1 VTARDGPSRQPD
13 VVLGIDAGGSS
24 TRARAVSHGN
34 TVHQG
39 TGGPGNPVTADEE
52 TIGSSY
58 QAALARC
65 PPPNRVAAC
74 VSGTTDPARRV
85 QIERVLAG
93 HFPDA
98 DVRVLPDYTACLM
111 AAPAGTDICIV
122 AGTGSVVC
130 SQAADGTFFFT
141 GGRGWILGDHG
152 SAARLG
158 RAALEHYVSKQEPS
172 SFADAI
178 SQLFGSSERRAVV
191 NAVHAAPNPAPVLA
205 RAAPLLTAAAER
217 HLPWAVRL
225 LDEEMGALAAS
236 AILHIE
242 QYLPSAPQ
250 VQVALSGGVWA
261 SRAARASLSWALT
274 ETAGRSVTI
283 VRSVRD
289 PLDGAVLLAANG

>member
-1 VTARDGPSRQPD
+1 

-24 TRARAVSHGN
+24 TRARAVSQGN

-39 TGGPGNPVTADEE
+39 TGGPGNPVMADEQ

-58 QAALARC
+58 HTALAGC
-65 PPPNRVAAC
+65 PAPQRVAAC
-74 VSGTTDPARRV
+74 VSGTSDPARRT
-85 QIERVLAG
+85 QIERLLAG

-98 DVRVLPDYTACLM
+98 SLRVLPDFTAALM

-130 SQAADGTFFFT
+130 SLAPDGSFRVT

-158 RAALEHYVSKQEPS
+158 RAVLEHYVSRQEPD
-172 SFADAI
+172 SFADGI
-178 SQLFGSSERRAVV
+178 SQLFGSSDRRAVV
-191 NAVHAAPNPAPVLA
+191 NAVHTAPNPAPVLA

-217 HLPWAVRL
+217 QLPWAVRV
-225 LDEEMGALAAS
+225 LDEQMGALAAS

-242 QYLPSAPQ
+242 RYLPSASP
-250 VQVALSGGVWA
+250 VQAALSGGVWA
-261 SRAARASLSWALT
+261 SHAARASLSHALT
-274 ETAGRSVTI
+274 QAAGGAITV
-283 VRSVRD
+283 VRSMRD
-289 PLDGAVLLAANG
+289 PLDGAVLLAAKG

>member
-1 VTARDGPSRQPD
+1 
-13 VVLGIDAGGSS
+13 
-24 TRARAVSHGN
+24 VS
-34 TVHQG
+34 
-39 TGGPGNPVTADEE
+39 
-52 TIGSSY
+52 
-58 QAALARC
+58 
-65 PPPNRVAAC
+65 
-74 VSGTTDPARRV
+74 
-85 QIERVLAG
+85 
-93 HFPDA
+93 
-98 DVRVLPDYTACLM
+98 
-111 AAPAGTDICIV
+111 
-122 AGTGSVVC
+122 
-130 SQAADGTFFFT
+130 
-141 GGRGWILGDHG
+141 
-152 SAARLG
+152 
-158 RAALEHYVSKQEPS
+158 EHEPS

-242 QYLPSAPQ
+242 QYQTSAAQ

-261 SRAARASLSWALT
+261 SHAARASLSRALT
-274 ETAGRSVTI
+274 QTAGRAVTI